1 MPNSPPSSVL
11 SRLVERGVGPG
22 DDSRLK
28 IRKIALTLAS
38 LILVPAGCLW
48 GVALLML
55 ERTQAGAV
63 PIAFALITGLSLL
76 RFMRTGRER
85 SHEICLLTLVLLA
98 PFLTMWLLGGF
109 VGGSMVMLWAIF
121 APVTALVL
129 HSRRAAWIWLGAY
142 AVLVVASMLI
152 DPWLAER
159 IPPLSAGVQ
168 RGFLMLN
175 LGCASTGIFLL
186 VSYMVGVE
194 QRANVQLQEERERLE
209 QARDGLAREKGR
221 VDELNLM
228 LHSVLDTIPVRL
240 YWKDLSS
247 RYLGCNQLLADDA
260 GKASP
265 DEVIGRSD
273 DEMRWHARADLIRAE
288 DQAVIDSGEARLKVE
303 HVMPAADGSE
313 IWLRTSRVPLRAGD
327 GRMLG
332 LLGIYEDIT
341 REKRVEAALRSSID
355 EAEKASQAKSIFL
368 ANMSHEIRTPMNAIL
383 GFAHLLRHDVADSR
397 QLERLDQIIA
407 AAKLLLRII
416 DDILDL
422 SKIEAGQMKIEQ
434 TPMLLGSIIDHVRS
448 IFGNRIRDKGLAYRE
463 HIDPALARLPLLG
476 DPLRL
481 GQILIN
487 FVGNAVKFTVHG
499 HVALR
504 VVRLA
509 SEGGCVRVRLEVEDT
524 GIGIAEHS
532 LKRVFGAFEQA
543 EASTTRIHGGSGLGL
558 AICKRLAGLMGG
570 DIGVDSEPGEGS
582 TFWFELSFVLSDSAV
597 RPAAAAA
604 GQRLRAGARVLL
616 VEDNRVN
623 QIIAAEHLRLAG
635 LAVDIAEHG
644 GEALDMLDRAEYD
657 IVLMDLQMPVLD
669 GLDACRELRRRGITT
684 PVLAMTA
691 NAFDDDRRA
700 CADAG
705 MNDFIAKPVE
715 PQTLFE
721 ALARWIPEAAPAGSE
736 GS

>member
-11 SRLVERGVGPG
+11 GRLVERGVGPG
-22 DDSRLK
+22 DDSGLR

-48 GVALLML
+48 GMALLML
-55 ERTQAGAV
+55 GRPQAGAV
-63 PIAFALITGLSLL
+63 PIAFALISGLSLL
-76 RFMRTGRER
+76 RFMRTSRER

-142 AVLVVASMLI
+142 AMLVVASMLI

-159 IPPLSAGVQ
+159 IAPLSAGVQ

-194 QRANVQLQEERERLE
+194 QRVNEQLQDERERLE
-209 QARDGLAREKGR
+209 QARDGLAREKAR

-265 DEVIGRSD
+265 DEVVGRSD
-273 DEMRWHARADLIRAE
+273 DEMAWHARADLIRAE
-288 DQAVIDSGEARLKVE
+288 DRAVVDSGEARLKVE
-303 HVMPAADGSE
+303 HVMPAVDGGE
-313 IWLRTSRVPLRAGD
+313 IWWRTSRVPLRDGE

-341 REKRVEAALRSSID
+341 REKRVEAALRTSID

-383 GFAHLLRHDVADSR
+383 GFAHLLRHDVADPR
-397 QLERLDQIIA
+397 QLARLDQIIA